1 MIPPNPHCMAQ
12 SPLPLAN
19 TSHTINDT
27 QARRRASGLSEPL
40 PWLFTSLHCWWWISE
55 NWQQRITNSFW
66 VLTVSVSLC
75 YITNHPTTLQFNL
88 QFNSWGLAQLS
99 VISLGDDWWLDD
111 LGWPYSSIYLLARAT
126 EAMYFF
132 FFSGLPYLGGFIQE
146 QCSRAT
152 SVFQVSAIVV
162 PRIISTVGT
171 SHVAGPRVTV
181 EGDYCKFLDP
191 RRLVRIGA

>member
-1 MIPPNPHCMAQ
+1 MCLRVSPSSTECNDRKTSRQSLRRANHCAATDQLCDHACNDFDDWHPNIHSFSVITPDQMIPPNPHCMAQ

-27 QARRRASGLSEPL
+27 QARRRASGPSEPL

-66 VLTVSVSLC
+66 VLTVSVNLC

-99 VISLGDDWWLDD
+99 VISLGDDWWLND

-132 FFSGLPYLGGFIQE
+132 FL
-146 QCSRAT
+146 
-152 SVFQVSAIVV
+152 
-162 PRIISTVGT
+162 
-171 SHVAGPRVTV
+171 AGYPT
-181 EGDYCKFLDP
+181 
-191 RRLVRIGA
+191 